1 MATQDEQPAPQP
13 AVPIV
18 DETAA
23 DMGTLVD
30 MGVVEPHPE
39 PSPEPPPPPNYDTMA
54 AETPTQ

>member
-1 MATQDEQPAPQP
+1 MPVQDEQLAPQP

-30 MGVVEPHPE
+30 MGVVEPQPE
-39 PSPEPPPPPNYDTMA
+39 PSPEPPPPPNWDTMA
-54 AETPTQ
+54 AE